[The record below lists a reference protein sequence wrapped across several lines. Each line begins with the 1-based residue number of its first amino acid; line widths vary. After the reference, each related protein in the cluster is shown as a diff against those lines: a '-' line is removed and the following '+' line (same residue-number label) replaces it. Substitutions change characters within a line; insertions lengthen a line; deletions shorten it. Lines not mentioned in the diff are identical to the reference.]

1 MNHFLQLG
9 NLPATLFLN
18 THIQTCLP
26 CMFPPLYLVL
36 YGFPIFFLSKHF
48 VIFQVLSLP
57 GSLPRDFQC
66 LSFLIPFLF
75 WMLDITIGKDYSSVF
90 DTDVEISPRL
100 CLKNSSDYKFT
111 TSETNPFYC
120 CLENYLFML
129 KMNLLPCNFYCSS
142 DCVMWASLS
151 EVITRLGIRRPATCQ
166 NYVTL
171 TSESLS
177 FSSRIWVINKP
188 HRTVIW
194 I

>member
-1 MNHFLQLG
+1 MNHFLQLS

-26 CMFPPLYLVL
+26 CIFPPLYLVL

-48 VIFQVLSLP
+48 VIFQVLSLS

-66 LSFLIPFLF
+66 LSFLILFLF

-120 CLENYLFML
+120 CLENYFML
-129 KMNLLPCNFYCSS
+129 RMNLLPCNFYYSLIVWCERHSVKLS
-142 DCVMWASLS
+142 LDLESEELPLAKTMW
-151 EVITRLGIRRPATCQ
+151 P
-166 NYVTL
+166 
-171 TSESLS
+171 
-177 FSSRIWVINKP
+177 
-188 HRTVIW
+188 
-194 I
+194 